1 MCLIYSVLL
10 KTNIMY
16 GFFFSDWSI
25 LYVVIVCF
33 LIVVGTA
40 GISWAICCCWKK
52 RRCRWRTKKRS
63 KYSLLPQI
71 DAGKDS
77 PDVYSK
83 SKCVCF
89 FLFCFYQFFEKK
101 IVILSFFIISQEECK
116 NYFYVKNFHAQVLA
130 LLSSS
135 SN

>member
-1 MCLIYSVLL
+1 
-10 KTNIMY
+10 MY
-16 GFFFSDWSI
+16 AFFISDWSI

-83 SKCVCF
+83 SKCMF
-89 FLFCFYQFFEKK
+89 
-101 IVILSFFIISQEECK
+101 FFI
-116 NYFYVKNFHAQVLA
+116 NF
-130 LLSSS
+130 
-135 SN
+135 